1 MGIAYDI
8 LSENELQMSNSKA
21 ANDAARPTY
30 EGKTFNAEFMARL
43 RAANDVSRW
52 LRQNGHPP
60 MTTHLQGRMPAI
72 HVDGAAARLLITHA
86 RGFTGHRINDTYRRC
101 SVELRNCLVTWFEPI

>member
-1 MGIAYDI
+1 MNMQLRTAQVVSLRPAIAPEVVDV
-8 LSENELQMSNSKA
+8 
-21 ANDAARPTY
+21 DAKEQAS
-30 EGKTFNAEFMARL
+30 KTFNAAFLARL
-43 RAANDVSRW
+43 RAANEMSRW

-72 HVDGAAARLLITHA
+72 HVDAAAARLLITQA

-101 SVELRNCLVTWFEPI
+101 SVELRNCLVTWFEPL